1 MVRIE
6 VISTLTDLLGHIES
20 SLESSPGPRW
30 FRGAGNY
37 SHGLAPSLFR
47 HPDVKSQAINSI
59 ELEER
64 VISKLKQTSPPFLHT
79 PPITQLDWMFM
90 AQHFGVPTRLLD
102 WSENPFIALYFALST
117 VKTGNTACVWL
128 LDPLKW
134 TKKALNNENLPRIP
148 DPADNATVR
157 FIESLTDDLAPRTD
171 PIAIYSNHTNP
182 RIVAQR
188 GNFTLFGRGLTAME
202 NIGYAKECIICLVIE
217 EGARVD
223 LFKKLLSIGYT
234 HSVIYPDLSGL
245 GSEIKT
251 SFGF

>member
-6 VISTLTDLLGHIES
+6 VISNLTEFLNHIEIS
-20 SLESSPGPRW
+20 IEQNPGPRW
-30 FRGAGNY
+30 FRGAGDY
-37 SHGLAPSLFR
+37 SHGLSPSLFR
-47 HPDVKSQAINSI
+47 HPDVKNGSIDPI
-59 ELEER
+59 ELEGR
-64 VISKLKQTSPPFLHT
+64 VIARLKQTSPPFLSAPPVT
-79 PPITQLDWMFM
+79 PLDWMFM

-102 WSENPFIALYFALST
+102 WSENPFIALYFALSSS
-117 VKTGNTACVWL
+117 KGNNTPCVWL
-128 LDPLKW
+128 LDPLQW
-134 TKKALNNENLPRIP
+134 TKQALNNINLPRIP

-188 GNFTLFGRGLTAME
+188 GTFTLFGRGLTAME
-202 NIGYAKECIICLVIE
+202 NTTYAKSCITCLIVADQVKQE
-217 EGARVD
+217 
-223 LFKKLLSIGYT
+223 LFKKILSIGYT

>member
-1 MVRIE
+1 MVRVE
-6 VISTLTDLLGHIES
+6 VITSLKEFIRHIED
-20 SLESSPGPRW
+20 SLELSLGPRW
-30 FRGAGNY
+30 FRGAGDY
-37 SHGLAPSLFR
+37 SHTLTPSLFR
-47 HPDVKSQAINSI
+47 HPDVISGTLNPI
-59 ELEER
+59 ELEGR
-64 VISKLKQTSPPFLHT
+64 VIARFKQTSPPFLNAPPVT
-79 PPITQLDWMFM
+79 PLDWMFM

-117 VKTGNTACVWL
+117 SKGSNMPCVWL
-128 LDPLKW
+128 LDPLLW
-134 TKKALNNENLPRIP
+134 TKKSLSNDNLPRIP
-148 DPADNATVR
+148 DPADTATVR

-188 GNFTLFGRGLTAME
+188 GTFSMFGRGLTAME
-202 NIGYAKECIICLVIE
+202 KTPYAKDCLTCLLISDS
-217 EGARVD
+217 AKQD

-245 GSEIKT
+245 GSELKT